1 MYDIIFILIAFFL
14 GSLPF
19 SYWIG
24 ILFLNTDIRKI
35 ADGNPGATN
44 VFKTGKIM
52 FGILAMVLDF
62 SKGFLPVLLFSNRV
76 ESGDFSLILLCIAP
90 ILGHAFSPFLAFKG
104 GKAVAVSFGIW
115 AGLTLWVAPAFM
127 GSVLLISTFFIKV
140 KEDGWKVVFALASI
154 AVALF
159 FIKAPTYYWGVLV
172 LNLLVAAYKHMEDLA
187 KPLSIT
193 VGGVKWF

>member
-1 MYDIIFILIAFFL
+1 M
-14 GSLPF
+14 
-19 SYWIG
+19 
-24 ILFLNTDIRKI
+24 FLNTDIRKI